1 MKKKLTQKSL
11 NEKYQR
17 KKSIISNVLKVRYWV
32 TMIDPKKKRLTK
44 KLAI

>member
-17 KKSIISNVLKVRYWV
+17 KKSIESNVLKARYWV
-32 TMIDPKKKRLTK
+32 TMIDPKKKRLTQ